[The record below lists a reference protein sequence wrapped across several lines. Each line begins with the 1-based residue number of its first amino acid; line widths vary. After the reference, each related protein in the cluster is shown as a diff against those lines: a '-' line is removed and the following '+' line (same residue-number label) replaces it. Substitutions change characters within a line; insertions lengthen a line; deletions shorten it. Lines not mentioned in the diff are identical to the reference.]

1 METILQTTPHTVVP
15 MLYKAAAVSVIAA
28 ALTGVGV
35 MTGVVP
41 FKGNSPQ
48 TVASQGFGAP
58 VAPQAAPTNVLA
70 APPVA
75 QPAPAV
81 VAAPV
86 PEPVAKPK
94 LAKVIRTPVAE
105 PTITASP
112 VFNRPVA
119 VSASGDTRYP
129 DQRSYPNERTYPNER
144 SSDRAYPN
152 DRTYP
157 ADRGYPN
164 DSYPVNSRIPNSQ
177 PYPPV
182 VAQAPVKAPCYSC
195 GTVESIREIEKPGDG
210 SGLGAVGG
218 AVGGAVLGRQFGNG
232 RGKDLLSILGAVGGG
247 YAGHQV
253 EKNVRSVK
261 SYEVQVRMED
271 GSLRA
276 VSSPT
281 QPNWRPGDR
290 VRVDGGAI
298 SMNT

>member
-1 METILQTTPHTVVP
+1 METILQTTPQAVVP
-15 MLYKAAAVSVIAA
+15 LLYKAAAVSVIAA

-48 TVASQGFGAP
+48 TVAAQGFGAP
-58 VAPQAAPTNVLA
+58 AVPQAAPTNVLA
-70 APPVA
+70 APPLA

-94 LAKVIRTPVAE
+94 LAKVIRKPVAE
-105 PTITASP
+105 PTIAASP

-119 VSASGDTRYP
+119 VSSSGDSRYP
-129 DQRSYPNERTYPNER
+129 DERSYPN
-144 SSDRAYPN
+144 
-152 DRTYP
+152 
-157 ADRGYPN
+157 DRGYPN
-164 DSYPVNSRIPNSQ
+164 DSYPANSRYPNSQ
-177 PYPPV
+177 SYPPV

-290 VRVDGGAI
+290 VRVDGGSI
-298 SMNT
+298 SMQT

>member
-1 METILQTTPHTVVP
+1 METILQTTPQAVVP
-15 MLYKAAAVSVIAA
+15 LLYKVAAVSVIAA

-48 TVASQGFGAP
+48 TGAAQGFGAP
-58 VAPQAAPTNVLA
+58 TVPQAAPTNVLA
-70 APPVA
+70 APPLA

-81 VAAPV
+81 GAAPV

-94 LAKVIRTPVAE
+94 LAKVIRKPVAE
-105 PTITASP
+105 PTIAASP

-119 VSASGDTRYP
+119 VSSSGDSRYP
-129 DQRSYPNERTYPNER
+129 DERSYPN
-144 SSDRAYPN
+144 
-152 DRTYP
+152 
-157 ADRGYPN
+157 DRGYPN
-164 DSYPVNSRIPNSQ
+164 DSYPANSRYPNSQ
-177 PYPPV
+177 SYPPV
-182 VAQAPVKAPCYSC
+182 VAQAPVRAPCYSC

-290 VRVDGGAI
+290 VRVDGGSI
-298 SMNT
+298 SMQT

>member
-1 METILQTTPHTVVP
+1 METILQTTPQAVVP
-15 MLYKAAAVSVIAA
+15 LLYKAAAVSVIAA

-48 TVASQGFGAP
+48 TVAAQGFGAP
-58 VAPQAAPTNVLA
+58 TVPQAAPTNVLA
-70 APPVA
+70 APPLA

-81 VAAPV
+81 GAAPV

-94 LAKVIRTPVAE
+94 LAKVIRKPVAD

-119 VSASGDTRYP
+119 VSASGDSRYP
-129 DQRSYPNERTYPNER
+129 DERSYPN
-144 SSDRAYPN
+144 
-152 DRTYP
+152 
-157 ADRGYPN
+157 DRGYPN
-164 DSYPVNSRIPNSQ
+164 DSYPANSRYPNSQ
-177 PYPPV
+177 SYPPV

-290 VRVDGGAI
+290 VRVDGGSI
-298 SMNT
+298 SMQT

>member
-1 METILQTTPHTVVP
+1 METILQTTPQAVVP
-15 MLYKAAAVSVIAA
+15 LLYKAAAVSVIAA

-41 FKGNSPQ
+41 FKGNGPQ
-48 TVASQGFGAP
+48 TVAAQGFGVP
-58 VAPQAAPTNVLA
+58 VMPQSAPTNVLV
-70 APPVA
+70 APPIA
-75 QPAPAV
+75 QPAPTV

-86 PEPVAKPK
+86 PEAVVKPK
-94 LAKVIRTPVAE
+94 LAKVIRKPVAE
-105 PTITASP
+105 PIIAASP

-119 VSASGDTRYP
+119 VSASGDSRYP
-129 DQRSYPNERTYPNER
+129 DERSYPNT
-144 SSDRAYPN
+144 RAYPN
-152 DRTYP
+152 
-157 ADRGYPN
+157 DRGYPN
-164 DSYPVNSRIPNSQ
+164 DSYPANSRYPNSQ
-177 PYPPV
+177 SYPPV

-290 VRVDGGAI
+290 VRVDGGSI
-298 SMNT
+298 SMQT

>member
-1 METILQTTPHTVVP
+1 METILQTTPQTVIP
-15 MLYKAAAVSVIAA
+15 LLYKAAAVSVIAA

-48 TVASQGFGAP
+48 TLAAQGFGSS

-70 APPVA
+70 APPIA

-81 VAAPV
+81 VAAPL
-86 PEPVAKPK
+86 PDPVVKPK
-94 LAKVIRTPVAE
+94 LAKVIKKPVAE

-129 DQRSYPNERTYPNER
+129 DERNYPNDRAYPNERTN
-144 SSDRAYPN
+144 DRAYPN
-152 DRTYP
+152 
-157 ADRGYPN
+157 DRGYPN
-164 DSYPVNSRIPNSQ
+164 DSYPQGNSQ
-177 PYPPV
+177 SYPP
-182 VAQAPVKAPCYSC
+182 VAQAPVKAFCNNC
-195 GTVESIREIEKPGDG
+195 GTIENIREVTKPGDG

-232 RGKDLLSILGAVGGG
+232 RGKDLLSVLGAVGGG
-247 YAGHQV
+247 FAGHQI
-253 EKNVRSVK
+253 EKSVRSVK

-271 GSLRA
+271 GSLRTVTSA
-276 VSSPT
+276 T
-281 QPNWRPGDR
+281 QPNWRAGDR
-290 VRVDGGAI
+290 VKVDGGGI
-298 SMNT
+298 SSAVS